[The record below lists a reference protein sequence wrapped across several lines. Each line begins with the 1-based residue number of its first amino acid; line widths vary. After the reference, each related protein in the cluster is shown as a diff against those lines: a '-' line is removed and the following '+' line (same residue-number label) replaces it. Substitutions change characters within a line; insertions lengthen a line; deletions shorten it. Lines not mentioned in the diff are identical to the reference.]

1 MKRLLGMLS
10 LQRKFLLLGGL
21 SLILFAVPLL
31 LYVKASWETAAQKR
45 LEAAGAR
52 PVATLLQAVRLVQA
66 HRGLSNLHLNGGREA
81 GEERRRLAPGVD
93 AQWRELDTRLR
104 EAARPPRRLPRS
116 MRWPRNGARCASRWM
131 TRISPRQRASSAI
144 PRWSRGCCC
153 SRTRCWMISSSVS
166 MRTWARPR

>member
-66 HRGLSNLHLNGGREA
+66 HRGLSNLHLNGAARCENDVGWRPA
-81 GEERRRLAPGVD
+81 SMRNGASWTRGCARRP
-93 AQWRELDTRLR
+93 
-104 EAARPPRRLPRS
+104 RPPRRLPRLDALAQEW
-116 MRWPRNGARCASRWM
+116 RALRKQVDDADIAAPASL
-131 TRISPRQRASSAI
+131 SAI

>member
-66 HRGLSNLHLNGGREA
+66 HRGLSNLHLNG
-81 GEERRRLAPGVD
+81 
-93 AQWRELDTRLR
+93 
-104 EAARPPRRLPRS
+104 AARRARNDAGWRPAS
-116 MRWPRNGARCASRWM
+116 MRNGASWTRGCARRRARLGACHARCAGPGM
-131 TRISPRQRASSAI
+131 ARAAQA
-144 PRWSRGCCC
+144 GG
-153 SRTRCWMISSSVS
+153 
-166 MRTWARPR
+166 

>member
-66 HRGLSNLHLNGGREA
+66 HRGLSNLHLNGAARRARNDA
-81 GEERRRLAPGVD
+81 GWRPASMRNGASWTRGCARRP
-93 AQWRELDTRLR
+93 
-104 EAARPPRRLPRS
+104 RPPRRLPRS
-116 MRWPRNGARCASRWM
+116 MRWPGMARAA
-131 TRISPRQRASSAI
+131 QA
-144 PRWSRGCCC
+144 GG
-153 SRTRCWMISSSVS
+153 
-166 MRTWARPR
+166 

>member
-66 HRGLSNLHLNGGREA
+66 HRGLSNLHLNGAA
-81 GEERRRLAPGVD
+81 GGATTPAGARRRCAMARAGH
-93 AQWRELDTRLR
+93 A
-104 EAARPPRRLPRS
+104 AARGGRARL
-116 MRWPRNGARCASRWM
+116 GACHARCAGPGM
-131 TRISPRQRASSAI
+131 ARAAQA
-144 PRWSRGCCC
+144 GG
-153 SRTRCWMISSSVS
+153 
-166 MRTWARPR
+166 

>member
-52 PVATLLQAVRLVQA
+52 R
-66 HRGLSNLHLNGGREA
+66 
-81 GEERRRLAPGVD
+81 
-93 AQWRELDTRLR
+93 
-104 EAARPPRRLPRS
+104 
-116 MRWPRNGARCASRWM
+116 
-131 TRISPRQRASSAI
+131 SPRCCRPCAWCRRIA
-144 PRWSRGCCC
+144 GCPTC
-153 SRTRCWMISSSVS
+153 I
-166 MRTWARPR
+166 